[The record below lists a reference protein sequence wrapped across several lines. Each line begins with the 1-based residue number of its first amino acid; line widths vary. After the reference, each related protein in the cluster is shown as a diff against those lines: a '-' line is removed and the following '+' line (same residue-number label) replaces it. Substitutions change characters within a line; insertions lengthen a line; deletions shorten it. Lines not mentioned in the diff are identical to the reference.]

1 MIKSSFK
8 NFIFIRKLNKNLN
21 NSLHI
26 YKNIDKLEHYKYVW
40 SKRNLFRRYLQCIYI
55 LFKRTIVYLDF
66 KRSNFNNTEVEVLL
80 YVNSENTYNSLKFL
94 KSEKIL
100 IFKQVSELR
109 SKLNEKYIIDN
120 IRVPLWL
127 TILSIFNF
135 PLFILKY
142 WKKAFKYP
150 ELYFENFGKEYSNQR
165 VLRKFKYLKKVIFA
179 NDHNI
184 HNRMFKIACKK
195 SNIKTVYLQHA
206 AITSMFPKLDFDQ
219 SFLFGESDFM
229 KYSSIGEVT
238 GKVLLVGSPKFDNL
252 CSKRRSDNYA
262 SVQTLGI
269 AVNTIDNS
277 NKIILLVNEII
288 KKTTY
293 KVLLRTHA
301 DDTRNLNLKNSR
313 FSTHSS
319 TEKSLDVYLS
329 EIDFLISGE
338 SSIHLESLYINV
350 PSVYFNFTYN
360 SPNDYYHFLKEKLIS
375 VLDFDKI
382 SDDYF
387 IDIIRTKSKKKI
399 LKKFIHSI
407 GESYDGKVGEL
418 IINEIKNNIEA

>member
-8 NFIFIRKLNKNLN
+8 NFIFIRKLNENLN
-21 NSLHI
+21 NSLYI
-26 YKNIDKLEHYKYVW
+26 YKNIDELEHFKYVW
-40 SKRNLFRRYLQCIYI
+40 SKRNLFRRYFQCIYI
-55 LFKRTIVYLDF
+55 LFKRTLVYFDF
-66 KRSNFNNTEVEVLL
+66 KRSNFNNNEVEVLL

-165 VLRKFKYLKKVIFA
+165 VLRKFKSLKKVIFA
-179 NDHNI
+179 NDHNV

-238 GKVLLVGSPKFDNL
+238 GEVLLVGSPKFDELQSYRRNL
-252 CSKRRSDNYA
+252 NFEKTHTFGLA
-262 SVQTLGI
+262 L
-269 AVNTIDNS
+269 NTIDDVR
-277 NKIILLVNEII
+277 KIKSLVNIALIKTSYNII
-288 KKTTY
+288 IRMHPGDKRKFSF
-293 KVLLRTHA
+293 
-301 DDTRNLNLKNSR
+301 NSER
-313 FSTHSS
+313 VKIHNANENPLINFFS
-319 TEKSLDVYLS
+319 D
-329 EIDFLISGE
+329 IDFLISGE
-338 SSIHLESLYINV
+338 SSIHLESLYINIR
-350 PSVYFNFTYN
+350 SVYFNFTYN
-360 SPNDYYHFLKEKLIS
+360 SPNDYYCFLKEKLIS
-375 VLDFDKI
+375 VLDFNKI

-387 IDIIRTKSKKKI
+387 IDIILTRSTNKI

-407 GESYDGKVGEL
+407 GESYDGNVGEL
-418 IINEIKNNIEA
+418 IINEIRNNCDA